1 MVTVRCWNLFQFKC
15 ANGWFP
21 LWPSNFKIKCQKIM
35 VALVILACW
44 LVQKCNTSKM
54 QHMLLTQ
61 GHRLLYCNFGENLI
75 IQIDACGTKVAIV
88 LGQFCMHCMKAWL
101 FLLCDTATPPLLI
114 HTQTQTQTHPMVV
127 LKSKTWW
134 WHANRL
140 GFYVHCNITKWY
152 MEQCHWKTL
161 QLNAPGG
168 HNNFVWSKIQI
179 FKFPGWWDGLLHYF
193 ARTCLLRYSENSP
206 AVFQPVEVQ
215 GNVIN
220 MEQGGL
226 PKDETQMEF
235 CCWMKQ
241 TIKTHN
247 TQHTTHNT
255 QHITK
260 DLIGKPN
267 QSNNKPHGN
276 KEGLAASLD
285 IETCPH
291 WHLSDHSFWCRALNS
306 VVIKSAWASMHMIR
320 EQSEREIFCSQSDS
334 CWLFSSKELKS
345 SLKLI
350 IVIYLKHPHVVN
362 RHVCLVRMDRHTLP
376 TG

>member
-1 MVTVRCWNLFQFKC
+1 MSEDHGCFGDTSMLTCAKVQHKQDAAHVADTGTQVVVLQFWWKPDHPDWCLWNKSCHCSWAVLHALHEGLTVLVVWHCNTTTSDPNTNTNTNTPNGCSEIQDMVVTCKQTWLLCSLQHYQMIHGTMSLKNTPTECSWWPQQFCLIQDSNIQISWMMRWPVTLFCKNLFVKILRKFTCCFSTSRGAGQC
-15 ANGWFP
+15 YQHGARGLAQRWNPDGILLLDEAN
-21 LWPSNFKIKCQKIM
+21 NQ
-35 VALVILACW
+35 
-44 LVQKCNTSKM
+44 
-54 QHMLLTQ
+54 
-61 GHRLLYCNFGENLI
+61 
-75 IQIDACGTKVAIV
+75 D
-88 LGQFCMHCMKAWL
+88 
-101 FLLCDTATPPLLI
+101 
-114 HTQTQTQTHPMVV
+114 
-127 LKSKTWW
+127 
-134 WHANRL
+134 
-140 GFYVHCNITKWY
+140 
-152 MEQCHWKTL
+152 
-161 QLNAPGG
+161 
-168 HNNFVWSKIQI
+168 
-179 FKFPGWWDGLLHYF
+179 
-193 ARTCLLRYSENSP
+193 
-206 AVFQPVEVQ
+206 
-215 GNVIN
+215 
-220 MEQGGL
+220 
-226 PKDETQMEF
+226 
-235 CCWMKQ
+235 
-241 TIKTHN
+241 